1 MWHIVCTFWSSYCK
15 TPRLQQ
21 VHMNM
26 DFLVKLSGYQFV
38 EAPVWTVTHPSND
51 ALDLEHSA
59 SLGPWGY
66 RLHRHLK
73 VPITVELGHLNNVCC
88 LKDTMAYVRV
98 EHILQNKWKVA
109 QPLTQFA
116 RCIILCLFI
125 RVLCSFLNYL
135 GVKWGSIIDTR
146 LCFSIFDHFE
156 Y

>member
-1 MWHIVCTFWSSYCK
+1 
-15 TPRLQQ
+15 
-21 VHMNM
+21 MNM

-73 VPITVELGHLNNVCC
+73 VPIVCC

-98 EHILQNKWKVA
+98 EHILQSK
-109 QPLTQFA
+109 
-116 RCIILCLFI
+116 
-125 RVLCSFLNYL
+125 
-135 GVKWGSIIDTR
+135 
-146 LCFSIFDHFE
+146 
-156 Y
+156 